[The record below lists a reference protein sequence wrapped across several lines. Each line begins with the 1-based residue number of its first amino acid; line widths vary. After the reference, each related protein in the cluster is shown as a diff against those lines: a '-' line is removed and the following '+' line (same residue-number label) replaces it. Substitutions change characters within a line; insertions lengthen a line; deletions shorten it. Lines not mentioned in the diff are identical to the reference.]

1 VNRTR
6 NVIITVV
13 CVIAA
18 LGASIAAA
26 GARETIDRVVA
37 IVNED
42 VITLSELRELALS
55 INPTSTQ
62 AIDENAVLQQMIEQ
76 KLLEQQAD
84 RMGIKVTE
92 AELDA
97 SIKQVQQK
105 FGLNDQQ
112 MEEVLKKQNLTPESF
127 REQWRLQTLS
137 NKLLESQ
144 LKNRIVV
151 TEEEVQDY
159 YVKNYGGGGTATVS
173 EETVSVD
180 TQGGEQVKIAHILIS
195 SNTPDAEKK
204 AEEVAE
210 MAKSGKDFGELA
222 KEYSEDKLSADK
234 GGDLGYFK
242 KGDLIETL
250 EVAVDSTPVGGITG
264 PVESPA
270 GYHVIKVLE
279 RTGAE
284 KAEKD
289 DKNKDS
295 DSKKDSG
302 KVMAIDENTRKEI
315 TEILYK
321 QKAEAQ
327 LKTWLDKI
335 KQEAYIEV
343 KL

>member
-1 VNRTR
+1 MNRTG
-6 NVIITVV
+6 NVIITIV

-18 LGASIAAA
+18 LGTSIAAA

-42 VITLSELRELALS
+42 VITLSEVRELALS
-55 INPTSTQ
+55 INPTSTE

-84 RMGIKVTE
+84 KMGIKVTE

-105 FGLNDQQ
+105 FGLNDEQ
-112 MEEVLKKQNLTPESF
+112 MQEVLKKQNLTPESF

-144 LKNRIVV
+144 LKNKIVV
-151 TEEEVQDY
+151 TEEEIQDY
-159 YVKNYGGGGTATVS
+159 YVKNYGGGGTATES

-250 EVAVDSTPVGGITG
+250 EVAVDSTPVGGVTG

-279 RTGAE
+279 RTGTE
-284 KAEKD
+284 NAEKD
-289 DKNKDS
+289 NKDKDS

-302 KVMAIDENTRKEI
+302 KVMTIDENTRKEI
-315 TEILYK
+315 TETLYK

>member
-1 VNRTR
+1 MNRTK
-6 NVIITVV
+6 NVFITVL
-13 CVIAA
+13 CVIAS

-26 GARETIDRVVA
+26 GARETVDRVVA

-42 VITLSELRELALS
+42 IITLSELRELALS
-55 INPTSTQ
+55 INPTSTE

-84 RMGIKVTE
+84 KMGIKVTE

-112 MEEVLKKQNLTPESF
+112 MQEVLKKQNLTPESF

-144 LKNRIVV
+144 LKNKIVI

-159 YVKNYGGGGTATVS
+159 YVKNYGGSAPES
-173 EETVSVD
+173 AETVSAD
-180 TQGGEQVKIAHILIS
+180 TQGGGEEVKIAHILIS
-195 SNTPDAEKK
+195 ANTPDAEKK
-204 AEEVAE
+204 AEEVAD

-222 KEYSEDKLSADK
+222 KEYSEDKLSADN

-242 KGDLIETL
+242 KGDLIEML

-279 RTGAE
+279 RTGTE

-289 DKNKDS
+289 KGS
-295 DSKKDSG
+295 DSEKDSG
-302 KVMAIDENTRKEI
+302 KVMAIDEDTRKEI

>member
-1 VNRTR
+1 MNRTK
-6 NVIITVV
+6 NVFITVL
-13 CVIAA
+13 CVIAS

-42 VITLSELRELALS
+42 IITLSELRELALS
-55 INPTSTQ
+55 INPTSTE

-84 RMGIKVTE
+84 KMGIKVTE

-112 MEEVLKKQNLTPESF
+112 MQEVLKKQNLTPESF

-144 LKNRIVV
+144 LKNKIVI
-151 TEEEVQDY
+151 TEEEIQDY
-159 YVKNYGGGGTATVS
+159 YVKNYGGGGTATES

-180 TQGGEQVKIAHILIS
+180 TQGGGEEVKIAHILIS
-195 SNTPDAEKK
+195 ANTPDAEKK

-289 DKNKDS
+289 DKDK

-302 KVMAIDENTRKEI
+302 KVMAIDEDTRKEI

-343 KL
+343 RL

>member
-1 VNRTR
+1 
-6 NVIITVV
+6 
-13 CVIAA
+13 
-18 LGASIAAA
+18 
-26 GARETIDRVVA
+26 
-37 IVNED
+37 
-42 VITLSELRELALS
+42 
-55 INPTSTQ
+55 
-62 AIDENAVLQQMIEQ
+62 
-76 KLLEQQAD
+76 
-84 RMGIKVTE
+84 
-92 AELDA
+92 
-97 SIKQVQQK
+97 
-105 FGLNDQQ
+105 
-112 MEEVLKKQNLTPESF
+112 
-127 REQWRLQTLS
+127 
-137 NKLLESQ
+137 
-144 LKNRIVV
+144 
-151 TEEEVQDY
+151 
-159 YVKNYGGGGTATVS
+159 
-173 EETVSVD
+173 VSVD
-180 TQGGEQVKIAHILIS
+180 TQGGGEEVKIAHILIS
-195 SNTPDAEKK
+195 ANTPDAEKK
-204 AEEVAE
+204 AEEVAD

-279 RTGAE
+279 RTGTE

-289 DKNKDS
+289 KGS
-295 DSKKDSG
+295 DSEKDSG
-302 KVMAIDENTRKEI
+302 KVMAINEDTRKEI

>member
-1 VNRTR
+1 MNRTK
-6 NVIITVV
+6 NVFITVL
-13 CVIAA
+13 CVIAS

-42 VITLSELRELALS
+42 IITLSELRELALS
-55 INPTSTQ
+55 INPTSTE

-84 RMGIKVTE
+84 KMGIKVTE

-112 MEEVLKKQNLTPESF
+112 MQEVLKKQNLTPESF

-144 LKNRIVV
+144 LKNKIVI

-159 YVKNYGGGGTATVS
+159 YVKNYGGSAPES
-173 EETVSVD
+173 AETVSAD
-180 TQGGEQVKIAHILIS
+180 TQGGGEEVKIAHILIS
-195 SNTPDAEKK
+195 ANTPDAEKK
-204 AEEVAE
+204 AEEVAD

-279 RTGAE
+279 RTGTE

-289 DKNKDS
+289 TGS
-295 DSKKDSG
+295 DSEKDSG
-302 KVMAIDENTRKEI
+302 KVMAINEDTRKEI

>member
-1 VNRTR
+1 
-6 NVIITVV
+6 
-13 CVIAA
+13 
-18 LGASIAAA
+18 
-26 GARETIDRVVA
+26 
-37 IVNED
+37 
-42 VITLSELRELALS
+42 
-55 INPTSTQ
+55 
-62 AIDENAVLQQMIEQ
+62 
-76 KLLEQQAD
+76 
-84 RMGIKVTE
+84 
-92 AELDA
+92 

-105 FGLNDQQ
+105 FGLDDQQ
-112 MEEVLKKQNLTPESF
+112 MQEVLKKQNLTPESF

-144 LKNRIVV
+144 LKNKIVI
-151 TEEEVQDY
+151 TEEEIQDY
-159 YVKNYGGGGTATVS
+159 YVKNYGGGGTATES

-195 SNTPDAEKK
+195 SSTPDAEKK

-284 KAEKD
+284 KAAKD
-289 DKNKDS
+289 DKDK

-302 KVMAIDENTRKEI
+302 KVMAIDDNTRKEI
-315 TEILYK
+315 TETLYK